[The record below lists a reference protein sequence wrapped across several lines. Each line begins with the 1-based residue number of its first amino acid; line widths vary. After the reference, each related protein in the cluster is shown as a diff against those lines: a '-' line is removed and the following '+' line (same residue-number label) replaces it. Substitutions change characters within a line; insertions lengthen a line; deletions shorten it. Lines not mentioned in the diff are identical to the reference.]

1 MKLITLCVCRSDSS
15 FTDLCTRNPDSLMND
30 SEGVGNAALPTGG
43 LLEQSQILTS
53 VLKNIVYVTVKILYD
68 IWGNI
73 YLGYKYK
80 SSLSS

>member
-1 MKLITLCVCRSDSS
+1 MDDR
-15 FTDLCTRNPDSLMND
+15 
-30 SEGVGNAALPTGG
+30 EGAGTAALPTGGG

-53 VLKNIVYVTVKILYD
+53 VLKNIVHVKVKILYD

-80 SSLSS
+80 SNLSSWSYYKNKSSR